1 MFSTFQYF
9 NKQEE
14 YYAHDPDKICK
25 TGDVV
30 LIRALPEKLT
40 TLITHKVERV
50 VFKLGDVIDPM
61 SGKPV
66 VVSQYRDDM
75 DENDE
80 LLGRLPSAF
89 DYNKA
94 PPRGRLEG
102 IRDFTDKGT
111 YTKYHDDGTNDP
123 YAV

>member
-1 MFSTFQYF
+1 M
-9 NKQEE
+9 E
-14 YYAHDPDKICK
+14 YYAHDPDKTCK
-25 TGDVV
+25 VGDVV
-30 LIRALPEKLT
+30 LIRELPQKMT

-50 VFKLGDVIDPM
+50 MYKLGDVIDPITN
-61 SGKPV
+61 KPV
-66 VVSQYRDDM
+66 VVSQYRDEM
-75 DENDE
+75 DENVD
-80 LLGRLPSAF
+80 LYGRLPSAF
-89 DYNKA
+89 DYKKA